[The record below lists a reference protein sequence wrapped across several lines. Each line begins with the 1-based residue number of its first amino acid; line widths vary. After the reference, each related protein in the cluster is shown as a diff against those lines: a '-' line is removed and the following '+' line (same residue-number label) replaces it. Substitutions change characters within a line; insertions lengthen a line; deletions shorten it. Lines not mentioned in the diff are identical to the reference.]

1 MSRRVTT
8 KTQMT
13 DGQLAKQA
21 LDAAGIAYTQ
31 SGDYLNLTSGNFRNA
46 RLNLITGEI
55 SGDTDYGHTEAKF
68 GILHQHYS
76 EAKVKQEFLQAGGM
90 LDSRELDQEGS
101 VVLMW
106 NVG

>member
-1 MSRRVTT
+1 
-8 KTQMT
+8 MT

-31 SGDYLNLTSGNFRNA
+31 NGNILNLTSGNFRNA
-46 RLNLITGEI
+46 QLDLTTGVI
-55 SGDTDYGHTEAKF
+55 SGDSDYGHTEAKF
-68 GILHQHYS
+68 GVLHQHYS

-90 LDSRELDQEGS
+90 LDTREVDQEGN